1 MGHVQWE
8 LPALVGIRE
17 IDQQHREWHG
27 LLLKLFGTLATDAN
41 GALSEFR
48 FIRLVEL
55 TVEQFKAEEE
65 CLQSLG
71 YPDLANHHLEHEA
84 VLRDTRESLVR
95 WDAPDAPP
103 LIDLV
108 EDFAESNQ
116 HHMDTSDQAFAHWLE
131 QKEARSAVPA
141 TPRLRPS
148 ARP

>member
-27 LLLKLFGTLATDAN
+27 LLLKLFGTLATDPN

-55 TVEQFKAEEE
+55 TVDQFKAEEE
-65 CLQSLG
+65 CLLSLG
-71 YPDLANHHLEHEA
+71 YPDLAGHHLEHEA
-84 VLRDTRESLVR
+84 VLRGTRENLVR
-95 WDAPDAPP
+95 WNAPGAPP

-108 EDFAESNQ
+108 EDFAETNQ
-116 HHMDTSDQAFAHWLE
+116 RHMDTSDRAFALWLE
-131 QKEARSAVPA
+131 QQGAGSAVPTA
-141 TPRLRPS
+141 PRPRPP